1 MRYRGRF
8 APSPS
13 GRLHFGSL
21 VAATASY
28 LSARQA
34 GGEWLLRIEDLD
46 PPRTVPGSADQIVA
60 TLEALGFEWSGS
72 ILFQSTRAEAYQAAL
87 TQLLDLGLAYPCSC
101 SRSELLTAQPA
112 SKPGGTLRYPGFCRN
127 GPHPRF
133 PAEPMAIRL
142 RVEAAPIA
150 VEDGIQG
157 ARIFDV
163 AREVGDFV
171 IRRRDQLYA
180 YQLAVTVD
188 DADQGIT
195 HVVRGIDLWDSTPR
209 QMILQR
215 ALGLP
220 TPKYAHVPLATG
232 TNGVK
237 LSKSAGAAAIDM
249 RTPTWQ
255 VWRALQFLR
264 QAPPPEL
271 RMGAVDALWDW
282 AIQHWRVQ
290 PLHGLQR
297 AMVRD
302 PPRHPPW

>member
-13 GRLHFGSL
+13 GCLHFGSL

-46 PPRTVPGSADQIVA
+46 PPRTVPGSADQIIA
-60 TLEALGFEWSGS
+60 TLEALGFEWNES
-72 ILFQSTRAEAYQAAL
+72 ISYQSARTEAYQAAL
-87 TQLLDLGLAYPCSC
+87 TRLLELGLAYPCSC
-101 SRSELLTAQPA
+101 SRSELLSAQGT
-112 SKPGGTLRYPGFCRN
+112 SKPGGTLRYPGFCRH
-127 GPHPRF
+127 GPRPRS

-142 RVEAAPIA
+142 RVDPAPMP
-150 VEDGIQG
+150 VEDEIQG
-157 ARIFDV
+157 IRIFDV

-171 IRRRDQLYA
+171 IRRRDHLYA

-188 DADQGIT
+188 DAAQGIT

-220 TPKYAHVPLATG
+220 TPKYAHVPLATDA
-232 TNGVK
+232 NGVK

-264 QAPPPEL
+264 QDPPPEL
-271 RMGAVDALWDW
+271 RVGGVDALWEW

-290 PLHGLQR
+290 PLCGLQR
-297 AMVRD
+297 AAVRD
-302 PPRHPPW
+302 PPHYPP